1 VRFHTAMTYPI
12 LPDRGAG
19 LDVELQALA
28 SIGGT
33 RRPVKVV
40 EHPAFALRRRLRAE
54 ALASSVT
61 VLRVPVVTLDPCPPV
76 AA

>member
-1 VRFHTAMTYPI
+1 MTAMTYPI
-12 LPDRGAG
+12 PSDRGAG
-19 LDVELQALA
+19 LEVELPALA

-33 RRPVKVV
+33 RRPVKIV
-40 EHPAFALRRRLRAE
+40 EHPAFAPRRRLRAE

-61 VLRVPVVTLDPCPPV
+61 VLRVPVVTLDPCPPI